1 MNDIPRDILK
11 YTIKQYG
18 NVIYQDQKKFKA
30 ILKDLCPEYKRE
42 INLLM
47 SAIRERIVAD
57 LINISATQPIEILL
71 VKLKQRLYNNLGVA
85 QEFANWAVDSWAL
98 ALGVISKVM
107 ITPPAKPPE
116 LKKPKEFINP
126 KCTIAPSV
134 QEYED
139 LISEDRKWWDDLD
152 EKWKNIFTK
161 AIGIK
166 RTPKDNEILKI
177 INLRALNCRANNIS
191 SLEPLSHLKNLQ
203 QLALQ
208 DNEISSLEPLKSL
221 KHLRK
226 LFCGNNNIDNLIAL
240 KQLKK
245 LQYLSCW
252 KNNITSLRAI
262 KDLEDLRE
270 LDCSYNNI
278 TDLEPLSK
286 LNELRELFCY
296 YNPITSLKA
305 ISKLV
310 SLQRL
315 DCYNTNITKL
325 VELKNLKNLQRLNCV
340 NTKIANLEPLQNL
353 TKLHYLNCNN
363 TLISNLEPLRNL
375 YNLQQL
381 YCKKTKIKTLK
392 PLRQL
397 NYLQVLDCEETRVK
411 KLEIKRFRKAVPQ
424 CHIYAK
430 PIPSIWDQWF
440 A

>member
-1 MNDIPRDILK
+1 MNDIPREKLK
-11 YTIKQYG
+11 YIIIQYG

-47 SAIRERIVAD
+47 SAIRERIVSD
-57 LINISATQPIEILL
+57 LINCSPTQPIEILL

-107 ITPPAKPPE
+107 TTSPAKPPE

-126 KCTIAPSV
+126 KCKVAPSV
-134 QEYED
+134 QEYDD
-139 LISEDRKWWDDLD
+139 LISEDRKWWNDLD
-152 EKWKNIFTK
+152 DKWKKIFIK

-166 RTPKDNEILKI
+166 REPKDNELLKI

-191 SLEPLSHLKNLQ
+191 SLEPLSRLKNLQ

-208 DNEISSLEPLKSL
+208 DNKIRRLDPLVSLT
-221 KHLRK
+221 HLRK
-226 LFCGNNNIDNLIAL
+226 LFCGNNHIASLAPL

-252 KNNITSLRAI
+252 KNNITSLKAI
-262 KDLEDLRE
+262 ADLDDLRE

-278 TDLEPLSK
+278 TDLKPLSK

-296 YNPITSLKA
+296 YNPITSLKP
-305 ISKLV
+305 ITNLLN
-310 SLQRL
+310 LQRL
-315 DCYNTNITKL
+315 DCYDTNISNL

-340 NTKIANLEPLQNL
+340 NTKIVSLEPLQNL
-353 TKLHYLNCNN
+353 SKLHYLNCNN

-397 NYLQVLDCEETRVK
+397 HYLQVLDCEETKVK
-411 KLEIKRFRKAVPQ
+411 KQEIKRFQKAVPQ